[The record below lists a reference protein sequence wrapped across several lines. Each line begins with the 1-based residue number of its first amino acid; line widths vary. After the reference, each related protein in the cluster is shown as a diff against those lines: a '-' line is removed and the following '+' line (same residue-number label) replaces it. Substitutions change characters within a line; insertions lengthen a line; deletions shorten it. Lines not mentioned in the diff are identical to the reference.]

1 METVLFPDYET
12 QVLLWTAMPKHLRGG
27 HTFRG
32 QVLCFYPDSPVWIV
46 LRVTYRIAEISKFQ
60 DDLFFVRIPL
70 LRVVSIYSSSYVST
84 SFDVRYDE
92 PCKLCLQRQ

>member
-1 METVLFPDYET
+1 MERVLFPDYEM
-12 QVLLWTAMPKHLRGG
+12 QVLLWTAMPRHLRGG

-32 QVLCFYPDSPVWIV
+32 QGLCFYLDSPVWIV
-46 LRVTYRIAEISKFQ
+46 QRVTYRNAEISKFQ
-60 DDLFFVRIPL
+60 DDLFFVGIPL
-70 LRVVSIYSSSYVST
+70 LRVVSIYFPSYVSS